1 MPFYRIDLGEGRT
14 ATAHFN
20 FGRKRGPAPCVAHDD
35 ELGERCAR
43 MSVALCDAPAGETLG
58 GTPLTCDAP
67 ICEKH
72 RTRVGPNLDHCPR
85 HATQIAL
92 PLTRKD

>member
-1 MPFYRIDLGEGRT
+1 MPFYRMDFDEKPAIVHVNLGRRV
-14 ATAHFN
+14 A
-20 FGRKRGPAPCVAHDD
+20 PAPCVAHDE

-43 MSVALCDAPAGETLG
+43 ISVGLCDYPAGQTLG

-72 RTRVGPNLDHCPR
+72 RTRVGPNRDHCPR
-85 HATQIAL
+85 HAKQPPL
-92 PLTRKD
+92 PLERGA